1 MVDMASLERLDS
13 YPYRHRVNEV
23 MGSPVATVLPGTGI
37 ADACRQMADAGISSL
52 VVADDTG
59 RPVGIVTER
68 DVLRAVAAHR
78 ENVVSLPLSRVM
90 SSPVATVRDDALLYV
105 AMGRM
110 DRLKLRHLVAVDAQG
125 RATGMVTVRGLL
137 HIRAG
142 SALALGDEIIMADKA
157 DAMAAA
163 KDRLPLLAGGLL
175 AEGVDGASI
184 AAVTSSVLR
193 DMTARCAELAE
204 RSLAEDGWGPAPAPW
219 CVLLLGSGG
228 RRESLFGADQDN
240 AILHSGAESVDSWF
254 AELGR
259 RMNRMLDAA
268 GVPLCKGGVMAQNP
282 QWRRSLDGWRGE
294 IARWMKEAD
303 GEELLNISIFC
314 DFRPVH
320 GDTALAE
327 TLRGDLAAAAA
338 ASPRFLH
345 AMAGTVSSMGSA
357 LGVLG
362 QFKTRDGRLDLKLTG
377 LLPLVSTVRLLAL
390 KHRITASGTGER
402 LRALAAGGHMPA
414 HEAHKFIDGLD
425 LMLRV
430 LARQQ
435 VADLAE
441 GLTLSNRIDPKRL
454 PADDR
459 HRLKDV
465 FKSLGALHWV
475 LSNALST
482 A

>member
-13 YPYRHRVNEV
+13 FPYRHRVHEV
-23 MGSPVATVLPGTGI
+23 MGSPVATAAQDTSI
-37 ADACRQMADAGISSL
+37 ADACRRMADSGISSL
-52 VVADDTG
+52 IVADREN
-59 RPVGIVTER
+59 RPIGIVTER

-78 ENVVSLPLSRVM
+78 ERAIGLPLSHVM

-110 DRLKLRHLVAVDAQG
+110 DRLKLRHLVAVDRQG

-142 SALALGDEIIMADKA
+142 TALALGDEMMTADRTDQMAL
-157 DAMAAA
+157 A
-163 KDRLPLLAGGLL
+163 KDRLPLLAHGLL
-175 AEGVDGASI
+175 AEGVDGTGI

-204 RSLAEDGWGPAPAPW
+204 RSMQDDDWGRAPAPW

-240 AILHSGAESVDSWF
+240 AIIHAGDDPADAWF

-259 RMNRMLDAA
+259 RMNRMLDGA

-282 QWRRSLDGWRGE
+282 QWRHSVDGWRAE
-294 IARWMKEAD
+294 ITRWMKEAD

-314 DFRPVH
+314 DFRAVY
-320 GDTALAE
+320 GDTMLAE
-327 TLRGDLAAAAA
+327 TVRTELTEAAAHA
-338 ASPRFLH
+338 PRFLH
-345 AMAGTVSSMGSA
+345 AMAGTVSRMGTA

-362 QFKTRDGRLDLKLTG
+362 QFKTREGRLDLKLTG

-390 KHRITASGTGER
+390 KHGVGVTGTIER
-402 LRALAAGGHMPA
+402 LRALAAEGHMPQ
-414 HEAHKFIDGLD
+414 HEAERFVDGLE
-425 LMLRV
+425 LMLRI

-441 GLTLSNRIDPKRL
+441 TIPLSNRIDPKRM
-454 PADDR
+454 PEDER
-459 HRLKDV
+459 HRLKEA
-465 FKSLGALHWV
+465 FRSLGALHWV
-475 LSNALST
+475 LNNALST

>member
-13 YPYRHRVNEV
+13 FPYRHRVHEV
-23 MGSPVATVLPGTGI
+23 MGSPVATASSDTGI
-37 ADACRQMADAGISSL
+37 ADACRHMAEAGISSL
-52 VVADDTG
+52 VVADPAG
-59 RPVGIVTER
+59 RPAGIVTER
-68 DVLRAVAAHR
+68 DVLRAVAAHQG
-78 ENVVSLPLSRVM
+78 NAVTLPLSQVM

-137 HIRAG
+137 HVRAG
-142 SALALGDEIIMADKA
+142 SALALGDEIALADKPEQ
-157 DAMAAA
+157 MAAA
-163 KDRLPLLAGGLL
+163 KDRLPLLARGLL
-175 AEGVDGASI
+175 AEGVDGASV

-240 AILHSGAESVDSWF
+240 AVLHSGSDSADAWF
-254 AELGR
+254 AEVGR
-259 RMNRMLDAA
+259 RMNRMLDVA
-268 GVPLCKGGVMAQNP
+268 GVPLCKGGVMAQTP
-282 QWRRSLDGWRGE
+282 QWRRSLGAWRTE

-320 GDTALAE
+320 GDIALAE
-327 TLRGDLAAAAA
+327 TLRGDLTAAAA

-362 QFKTRDGRLDLKLTG
+362 QFKTREGRLDLKLTG

-390 KHRITASGTGER
+390 KHKVAATGTGDR

-414 HEAHKFIDGLD
+414 HEAQKFIDGLD

-430 LARQQ
+430 LAWQQ
-435 VADLAE
+435 VADLAD
-441 GLTLSNRIDPKRL
+441 GLSLSNRIDPKRL
-454 PADDR
+454 PEADR
-459 HRLKDV
+459 HRLKEA

-475 LSNALST
+475 LTNALST

>member
-1 MVDMASLERLDS
+1 MVDMTSLERLDS
-13 YPYRHRVNEV
+13 FPYRHRVHEV
-23 MGSPVATVLPGTGI
+23 MGSPVATALPGTAI
-37 ADACRQMADAGISSL
+37 ADASRHMADSGISSL
-52 VVADDTG
+52 VVADDQG

-68 DVLRAVAAHR
+68 DVLRAVAEHR
-78 ENVVSLPLSRVM
+78 EKAIALPLHRVM

-110 DRLKLRHLVAVDAQG
+110 DRLKLRHLVAVDHLG

-142 SALALGDEIIMADKA
+142 VALALGDEVITAERAEQMVQV
-157 DAMAAA
+157 
-163 KDRLPLLAGGLL
+163 KDDLPALARGLL
-175 AEGVDGASI
+175 AEGVGGSGI

-193 DMTARCAELAE
+193 DMTARCAQLAE
-204 RSLAEDGWGPAPAPW
+204 RSLIDDDWGAAPAPW

-240 AILHSGAESVDSWF
+240 AIIHAGDDSADAWF

-259 RMNRMLDAA
+259 RMNAMLDTA
-268 GVPLCKGGVMAQNP
+268 GVPLCKGGVMAQNR
-282 QWRRSLDGWRGE
+282 QWRHSADGWIAE
-294 IARWMKEAD
+294 IERWMKDAD

-314 DFRPVH
+314 DFRPVY
-320 GDTALAE
+320 GDTALADRVRQ
-327 TLRGDLAAAAA
+327 TLAHAAAH
-338 ASPRFLH
+338 SPRFLH
-345 AMAGTVSSMGSA
+345 AMAGTVSSMGTA

-362 QFKTRDGRLDLKLTG
+362 QFKTREGRLDLKLTG

-390 KHRITASGTGER
+390 KHGITATGTGDR
-402 LRALAAGGHMPA
+402 LRALSAAGHMPA
-414 HEAHKFIDGLD
+414 HEAQRFIDGHE

-430 LARQQ
+430 MARQQ

-441 GLTLSNRIDPKRL
+441 GAVLSNRIDPKRI
-454 PADDR
+454 PEDER
-459 HRLKDV
+459 HRLKEA
-465 FKSLGALHWV
+465 FKSLGSLHWV
-475 LSNALST
+475 LNNALST